1 METVVTVLGSITA
14 AFITAYVTTM
24 WRLRREHELDIDTE
38 LRTARIEAFKRPWE
52 TLKVLSLHN
61 VEAPTRR
68 DLDHLV
74 TELTN
79 WYYDEGGVYLTRRS
93 QPAFVACTK
102 SIRAVAGKDAQS
114 GGHGQETIDE
124 AVHRELYDL
133 GSAFRTQMTLDLGS
147 RFESDFKSQRHV
159 QYRSEAE
166 TKTKNARQALNQIE
180 VWKDLLDR
188 GVLTKEEYEV
198 EISKMVRAT

>member
-1 METVVTVLGSITA
+1 M
-14 AFITAYVTTM
+14 
-24 WRLRREHELDIDTE
+24 
-38 LRTARIEAFKRPWE
+38 
-52 TLKVLSLHN
+52 KVLSLHN

-93 QPAFVACTK
+93 QPAFVACRK
-102 SIRAVAGKDAQS
+102 SIREVARKDAQS

-124 AVHRELYDL
+124 AVHRQLYDL

-147 RFESDFKSQRHV
+147 RFESDFKCQRHV